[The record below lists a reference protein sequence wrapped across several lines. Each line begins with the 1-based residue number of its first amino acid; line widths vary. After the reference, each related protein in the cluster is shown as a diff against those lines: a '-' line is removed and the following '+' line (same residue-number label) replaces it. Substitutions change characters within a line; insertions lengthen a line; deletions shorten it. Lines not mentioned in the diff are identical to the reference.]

1 MKALA
6 QWKKGRY
13 RMQGDRQRGL
23 KKSPAQELVALGR
36 EK

>member
-13 RMQGDRQRGL
+13 AEGENGGQKIKIIIFVGGT
-23 KKSPAQELVALGR
+23 S
-36 EK
+36 